1 MLKHKL
7 HTIICGSKN
16 YNKVD
21 YSEVI
26 DSNFDNIVKHNKAL
40 PGKPYGHKTTL
51 QIVNGHVWK
60 AIKANFS
67 AAQFAKQYSD
77 IKLSLEYA
85 QKYCDFIYPLYKSN
99 RVKTYPWNNYKLV
112 GQIIKKYL
120 DPKEYKDTFCSDPPV
135 KLMVNGHPQFLHTRC
150 GLGHV
155 AHCIDNSIMPFLVGY
170 ELENPDK
177 STHIYRGYCGGISG
191 HNRPEEVKLMVQL
204 HNKGL
209 IDASLCLLRDNFTL
223 MDKFKPTDI
232 GLELIRQVASK

>member
-21 YSEVI
+21 YSDII
-26 DSNFDNIVKHNKAL
+26 DSNFSNIVKHNKAL
-40 PGKPYGHKTTL
+40 PGPPYGNKTTL
-51 QIVNGHVWK
+51 QIVNGHVWD
-60 AIKANFS
+60 AIRNNYS

-85 QKYCDFIYPLYKSN
+85 QKYCDFIYPLYKLN
-99 RVKTYPWNNYKLV
+99 KVKTYPWNNYKLI

-120 DPKEYKDTFCSDPPV
+120 DPKEYKDTFCSNPAA
-135 KLMVNGHPQFLHTRC
+135 KIMVNGQPQSLHTRC

-155 AHCIDNSIMPFLVGY
+155 AQCIDNNIVPFLVGY

-177 STHIYRGYCGGISG
+177 STHIYRNFFGQSA
-191 HNRPEEVKLMVQL
+191 HNRSEEVKLMIQL

-209 IDASLCLLRDNFTL
+209 IDASLCLLRDDSTL
-223 MDKFKPTDI
+223 MDKFKPTEI
-232 GLELIRQVASK
+232 GYNLLKCVITR